1 MNGLAAFP
9 NANASTPA
17 GVAGGPVSESERI
30 VTLDVLRGAAVLGI
44 LLVNI
49 AFFAAP
55 LLESQDFR
63 WKRAAGLDAAMGLL
77 VRVFCD
83 FKFIT
88 LFSLLFGMG
97 LALQSRRAAAAG
109 RAFGGLYAR
118 RLLVLLAI
126 GILHGVLLWYGDIL
140 GTYALLGFIALACRN
155 VGTRRLLIAAGVLFT
170 LPLLFLAGIAAL
182 APEADWSE
190 TQSWGSYA
198 EDERRARRG
207 STAHSHDG
215 DSITTA
221 PALSAETVAMSRSAT
236 KPAAA
241 SAPADRGEE
250 IERRVIRLFQFL
262 DREAEIYRKG
272 PVRDIVLHRSIY
284 YFIVVGLIFNAKV
297 AAWRCLAMFFVGI
310 VFMRWGVFDGTDRHA
325 ATFRCFLRW
334 GLAIGLPLEIAAFI
348 LMNTSVPNAWI
359 GWSGVTLHYTG
370 SMALCL
376 AYAGGLALLCM
387 KSDWLHRLSPLAAV
401 GRMALTNYLLHSVLC
416 GLIFYSYGLGLFGA
430 VGFAQCVGV
439 ALAIFGLQ
447 LVLSPHWLRHFQFG
461 PVEWLWR
468 CLTYGR
474 LVPMRRRAVRLPE

>member
-1 MNGLAAFP
+1 MN
-9 NANASTPA
+9 A
-17 GVAGGPVSESERI
+17 GVEVPSLPSSARPPAVGGPVAESERL

-49 AFFAAP
+49 TFFAAP
-55 LLESQDFR
+55 LLEAQDFR
-63 WKRAAGLDAAMGLL
+63 WKRAAGLDAALGMA
-77 VRVFCD
+77 VRILCD

-118 RLLVLLAI
+118 RLLVLLTI

-155 VGTRRLLIAAGVLFT
+155 VGTRRLLIAAGVLFA

-198 EDERRARRG
+198 EDDRSAQRG
-207 STAHSHDG
+207 STAHSHHG
-215 DSITTA
+215 DSFTTA
-221 PALSAETVAMSRSAT
+221 PASSSETVAVSRPAT
-236 KPAAA
+236 QPAAA
-241 SAPADRGEE
+241 SAPANRGEE

-262 DREAEIYRKG
+262 DREEEIYRNG
-272 PVRDIVLHRSIY
+272 PVRDMVLHRSIY
-284 YFIVVGLIFNAKV
+284 YFIVVGVIFNAKV
-297 AAWRCLAMFFVGI
+297 AAWRCLALFFVGI
-310 VFMRWGVFDGTDRHA
+310 AFIRWGVFDGTDRHA
-325 ATFRCFLRW
+325 ATFRRFLRW

-359 GWSGVTLHYTG
+359 GWSGVALHYTG
-370 SMALCL
+370 SMTLSL
-376 AYAGGLALLCM
+376 AYAGGLALLCL
-387 KSDWLHRLSPLAAV
+387 KPVWLARLSPLAAV
-401 GRMALTNYLLHSVLC
+401 GRMALTNYLLQSVLC

-439 ALAIFGLQ
+439 ALAVFGLQ
-447 LVLSPHWLRHFQFG
+447 LVLSPLWLERFHFG

-474 LVPMRRRAVRLPE
+474 PVPMRRRTVSSAG